1 MVDWK
6 NTGTLVVQ
14 YCRANWSNKHL
25 FIFKYQD
32 PDPYSEYRSGSR
44 RPSNRNPKHWV
55 TGTVSKKMKS
65 LWLVENNND
74 LMMEFYADK

>member
-1 MVDWK
+1 MLFYSLTII
-6 NTGTLVVQ
+6 TGQT
-14 YCRANWSNKHL
+14 NIF

-32 PDPYSEYRSGSR
+32 PDPYSEYRSGFGSR